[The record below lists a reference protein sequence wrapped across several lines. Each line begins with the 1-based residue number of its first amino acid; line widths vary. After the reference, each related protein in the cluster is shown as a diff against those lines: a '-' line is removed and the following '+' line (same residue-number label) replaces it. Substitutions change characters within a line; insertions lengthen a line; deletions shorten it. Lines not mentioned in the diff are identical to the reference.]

1 MIHHLKFIWLTS
13 RSKPS
18 HIVGKTS
25 VAVALAQSELKPEAK
40 LILAKPSTSLSPTG
54 SDQHWSASGFLIRF
68 STNQDG
74 LQLSWWFFSDQCQ
87 DSWSVLTSSYQYW
100 SVLSSSEQCWSVL
113 IRVSTI
119 RMDFN
124 LLQDNCYFF
133 CHIIFSSGAILHWLD
148 NLKIP
153 SPQVQHHYHLHSLH
167 QPLCFLPF
175 FVLYPFFGE
184 QTLSGR
190 TA

>member
-1 MIHHLKFIWLTS
+1 MQYFTWWRGEGVVKIDGGRGGESGGEWWRGERGVVYSDEGGARRDGGRGRAGDRWK
-13 RSKPS
+13 
-18 HIVGKTS
+18 GK
-25 VAVALAQSELKPEAK
+25 QYF
-40 LILAKPSTSLSPTG
+40 SLPHRFW
-54 SDQHWSASGFLIRF
+54 SDFLQIRLDCNYLDGFFLIRIRIA
-68 STNQDG
+68 
-74 LQLSWWFFSDQCQ
+74 DQC
-87 DSWSVLTSSYQYW
+87 WP
-100 SVLSSSEQCWSVL
+100 VLSSAEKCWSVL
-113 IRVSTI
+113 IRVSTN

-124 LLQDNCYFF
+124 LLQDKCYFF

-153 SPQVQHHYHLHSLH
+153 SPQIQHHHHLHSLH

-175 FVLYPFFGE
+175 FVLYPVFGE

>member
-1 MIHHLKFIWLTS
+1 MHLPFWANL
-13 RSKPS
+13 PWQME
-18 HIVGKTS
+18 GE
-25 VAVALAQSELKPEAK
+25 AVL
-40 LILAKPSTSLSPTG
+40 LSPPQVLISIRI
-54 SDQHWSASGFLIRF
+54 SDQHWSVLIRF

-74 LQLSWWFFSDQCQ
+74 LQLSWWFFSDQRQ
-87 DSWSVLTSSYQYW
+87 DSWSVLTSSDQYW
-100 SVLSSSEQCWSVL
+100 SVLSSAEQCWSVL
-113 IRVSTI
+113 IRVSTN

-124 LLQDNCYFF
+124 LLQDKCYFF

-153 SPQVQHHYHLHSLH
+153 SPQIQHHHHLHFLH

-175 FVLYPFFGE
+175 FVLYPVFGE